1 MGPLAMA
8 GIAAGAAAAKTG
20 LQAIPTKFERD
31 QKKRLKELQRKQEM
45 GLLGLTEA
53 ERSQIESQLR
63 GSREQAQRRS
73 DAEIARL
80 STPTAQSGQQ
90 LLAAQL
96 GAEGRQRM
104 EADLASQLLGMDI
117 QRQREQEADIAALEA
132 GRGLQQAELRSNLA
146 SIPMAGLEAYTGQM
160 ALDQMLNAPQAT
172 TPQAT
177 ATQSQ
182 VRDKVLRMNPL
193 QLGQYFRNL
202 GLQGAESELLK
213 LEGQDLDVDMSTLPS
228 NQEAARFMA
237 ERRGNLQA
245 AQGASAYNAMPTYQQ
260 QVDGLFPQGGTMPQ
274 LQSPQRQVDG
284 LFPQGRTMPQLQSS
298 EPQIEQSRIEAT
310 PIPYE
315 LPISQDAIEI
325 MARHNINR
333 RELEE
338 AYRIM
343 NMLNERSALNVTIDE
358 AVRIYK
364 NMPMYNQN
372 LNIPSD
378 QVSMINATAFPA
390 LSGRMNVTDTRGREI

>member
-1 MGPLAMA
+1 MEPITMA
-8 GIAAGAAAAKTG
+8 LIAAGATAGKAG
-20 LQAIPTKFERD
+20 LQAIPTKFERE
-31 QKKRLKELQRKQEM
+31 QKKRLKELQRKQEL

-53 ERSQIESQLR
+53 ELAQIESQLR
-63 GSREQAQRRS
+63 APREQAQRRS

-117 QRQREQEADIAALEA
+117 QRQREQEADIAAMEA
-132 GRGLQQAELRSNLA
+132 GQGLQQAEMRSNLA
-146 SIPMAGLEAYTGQM
+146 AIPMAGAEAYMGQM
-160 ALDQMLNAPQAT
+160 ALDRMLNAPQAT

-177 ATQSQ
+177 AAQSQ

-213 LEGQDLDVDMSTLPS
+213 LEGQELDVNMSTLPS
-228 NQEAARFMA
+228 DQEAARFMA

-245 AQGASAYNAMPTYQQ
+245 AQGAAAYNAMPTYQQ

-274 LQSPQRQVDG
+274 LQS
-284 LFPQGRTMPQLQSS
+284 L
-298 EPQIEQSRIEAT
+298 EPQIEQSKIEAT

-358 AVRIYK
+358 AIRIYK

-390 LSGRMNVTDTRGREI
+390 LSGRLNVTNSRGENI

>member
-1 MGPLAMA
+1 MEPITMA
-8 GIAAGAAAAKTG
+8 LIAAGATAGKAG
-20 LQAIPTKFERD
+20 LQAIPTKFERE
-31 QKKRLKELQRKQEM
+31 QKKRLAELQRKQEL

-53 ERSQIESQLR
+53 ERAQIESQLR
-63 GSREQAQRRS
+63 APREQAQRRS

-132 GRGLQQAELRSNLA
+132 GKGLQQAELRSNLA
-146 SIPMAGLEAYTGQM
+146 AIPMAGAEAYMGQM
-160 ALDQMLNAPQAT
+160 ALDRMLNAPQAT

-177 ATQSQ
+177 AAQSQ

-213 LEGQDLDVDMSTLPS
+213 LEGQELDVNMSTLPS
-228 NQEAARFMA
+228 DQEAARFMA
-237 ERRGNLQA
+237 ERQGNLQA
-245 AQGASAYNAMPTYQQ
+245 AQGAAAYRAMPTYEQQ
-260 QVDGLFPQGGTMPQ
+260 AF
-274 LQSPQRQVDG
+274 
-284 LFPQGRTMPQLQSS
+284 
-298 EPQIEQSRIEAT
+298 EQEMIRAAEQQPRIEAQ
-310 PIPYE
+310 PVSQE
-315 LPISQDAIEI
+315 LPISQNDIEI

-358 AVRIYK
+358 AIRIYK

-378 QVSMINATAFPA
+378 QVSQINNATWNA
-390 LSGRMNVTDTRGREI
+390 LSGDRMNVIDTSGKEI

>member
-1 MGPLAMA
+1 MEPITMA
-8 GIAAGAAAAKTG
+8 LIAAGATAGKAG
-20 LQAIPTKFERD
+20 LQAIPTKFERE
-31 QKKRLKELQRKQEM
+31 QKKRLAELQRKQEL

-53 ERSQIESQLR
+53 ERAQIESQLR
-63 GSREQAQRRS
+63 APREQAQRRS

-132 GRGLQQAELRSNLA
+132 GKGLQQAELRSNLA
-146 SIPMAGLEAYTGQM
+146 AIPMAGAEAYMGQM
-160 ALDQMLNAPQAT
+160 ALDRMLNAPQAT

-177 ATQSQ
+177 AAQSQ

-213 LEGQDLDVDMSTLPS
+213 LEGQELDVNMSTLPS
-228 NQEAARFMA
+228 DQEAARFIA
-237 ERRGNLQA
+237 ERQGNLQA
-245 AQGASAYNAMPTYQQ
+245 AQGAAAYRAMPTYEQQ
-260 QVDGLFPQGGTMPQ
+260 AF
-274 LQSPQRQVDG
+274 
-284 LFPQGRTMPQLQSS
+284 
-298 EPQIEQSRIEAT
+298 EQEMIRAAEQQPRIEAQ
-310 PIPYE
+310 PVSQE
-315 LPISQDAIEI
+315 LPISQNDIEI

-358 AVRIYK
+358 AIRIYK

-378 QVSMINATAFPA
+378 QVSQINNATWNA
-390 LSGRMNVTDTRGREI
+390 LSGDRMNVIDTSGKEI

>member
-1 MGPLAMA
+1 MDPLTMA
-8 GIAAGAAAAKTG
+8 AISVGATAAKAG
-20 LQAIPTKFERD
+20 LQAIPTKFERE
-31 QKKRLKELQRKQEM
+31 QKKRLKELQRKQEL

-53 ERSQIESQLR
+53 ELAQIESQLR
-63 GSREQAQRRS
+63 APREQAQRRS

-117 QRQREQEADIAALEA
+117 QRQREQEADIAAMEA
-132 GRGLQQAELRSNLA
+132 GQGLQQAEMRSNLA
-146 SIPMAGLEAYTGQM
+146 AIPMAGAEAYMGQM
-160 ALDQMLNAPQAT
+160 ALDRMLNAPQAT

-177 ATQSQ
+177 AAQSQ

-213 LEGQDLDVDMSTLPS
+213 LEGQELDVNMSTLPS
-228 NQEAARFMA
+228 DQEAARFMA

-245 AQGASAYNAMPTYQQ
+245 AQGAAAYNAMPTYQQ

-274 LQSPQRQVDG
+274 LQS
-284 LFPQGRTMPQLQSS
+284 L
-298 EPQIEQSRIEAT
+298 EPQIEQSKIEAT

-358 AVRIYK
+358 AIRIYK

-390 LSGRMNVTDTRGREI
+390 LSGRLNVTNSRGENI

>member
-1 MGPLAMA
+1 MGPLTMGA
-8 GIAAGAAAAKTG
+8 IAVGATAAKAG
-20 LQAIPTKFERD
+20 LQAIPTKFERE
-31 QKKRLKELQRKQEM
+31 QKKRLKELQRKQEL

-53 ERSQIESQLR
+53 ERAQIESQLR

-96 GAEGRQRM
+96 GSEGRQRM

-132 GRGLQQAELRSNLA
+132 GQGLQQAELRSNLA
-146 SIPMAGLEAYTGQM
+146 AIPMAGAEAYMGQM
-160 ALDQMLNAPQAT
+160 ALDRMLG

-177 ATQSQ
+177 AAQSQ

-213 LEGQDLDVDMSTLPS
+213 LEGEELDVDMSTLPS

-245 AQGASAYNAMPTYQQ
+245 AQGAAAYRAMPTYQQ
-260 QVDGLFPQGGTMPQ
+260 QA
-274 LQSPQRQVDG
+274 
-284 LFPQGRTMPQLQSS
+284 S
-298 EPQIEQSRIEAT
+298 EQEMIRAAEQQPRIEAQ
-310 PIPYE
+310 PLSQE
-315 LPISQDAIEI
+315 LPVSQNDIEI

-343 NMLNERSALNVTIDE
+343 NDLNSRGFDATIDE
-358 AVRIYK
+358 AIRVYK
-364 NMPMYNQN
+364 TMPMYNQN
-372 LNIPSD
+372 LNIPSE
-378 QVSMINATAFPA
+378 QVSMINNTAFPA
-390 LSGRMNVTDTRGREI
+390 LSGRMNVTDSRGQEI